1 MLKRHASSVSSFLNV
16 PSTKTGLPLIAA
28 AVPVAMY
35 ASSKLGLPQD
45 GRMIKGLI
53 GSKIAYGAVEKNDTI
68 NLTHRF
74 DGSYQKY
81 PDRVALIF
89 EGRSYTYREI
99 NHASNKIGNW
109 LLSKGVKRG
118 DIVSL
123 FMLNKPEFIFAW
135 LGINKIGA
143 TGAFINTNLAGKPL
157 THSLKTAS
165 AAMLIMDTELASQ
178 IAGSLDEIQQMG
190 YSIYSYGGPEQ
201 FDFATPLDLTQVSD
215 APTPE
220 YLRRKT
226 TTDEIAMLIYT
237 SGTTGLP
244 KAGRFSHSRATMGSL
259 VWGRLYN
266 FSESDR
272 IYIALPLYHSAGAVL
287 GMCVAWSNGSTVIL
301 ARKFSA
307 THFWEDC
314 RKNDVTVIQYIGEIC
329 RYLLNAPEHPL
340 DKAHKIRLAH
350 GNGMRPDVWNRFRDR
365 FAIPVIGEWY
375 ASTEGTGALS
385 NYNTGPAGA
394 GAIGHR
400 GVLARLLDKG
410 LKIAKF
416 DVQTEE
422 LIRDKN
428 GYCIEC
434 KVGEPGELLTL
445 IDSAEPTRDF
455 KGYHQ
460 NNGATNKKIIT
471 NVFTSG
477 DKYFRTGDIL
487 RRDADGYFYFGDRV
501 GDTFRWK
508 SENVSTAEV
517 SEVLSQYP
525 DCIEVNVYGV
535 QIPGHDGRAGMAA
548 IVAKQTM
555 NWDQFAAYALKNLP
569 RYSVP
574 IFIRKTPEIEITG
587 TFKQRKVELVNEGI
601 DPTVIKDEMLWL
613 DGHSYKPFHA
623 AEHKRVVS
631 GQAKL

>member
-1 MLKRHASSVSSFLNV
+1 MVA
-16 PSTKTGLPLIAA
+16 LPLVAA

-35 ASSKLGLPQD
+35 ASSKLSLPQD
-45 GRMIKGLI
+45 ARLISSLI
-53 GSKIAYGAVEKNDTI
+53 GSKMAYGTIEKNDEI

-74 DGSYQKY
+74 LGSYNKH
-81 PDRVALIF
+81 PDREALVF
-89 EGRSYTYREI
+89 EGKSYTYRDI
-99 NHASNKIGNW
+99 NTASNKVGNW
-109 LLSKGVKRG
+109 LLSKGIRRG

-123 FMLNKPEFIFAW
+123 FMVNKPEFIFAW

-143 TGAFINTNLAGKPL
+143 TGAFINTNLTGKPL

-165 AAMLIMDTELASQ
+165 AKMLIMDTELASQ
-178 IAGSLDEIQQMG
+178 IANSLEEIQQMG

-201 FDFATPLDLTQVSD
+201 FDFATPMDLSSVSAAD
-215 APTPE
+215 TPE
-220 YLRRKT
+220 HLRRGT
-226 TTDEIAMLIYT
+226 TTNEIAMLIYT

-244 KAGRFSHSRATMGSL
+244 KAGRFSHSRANLGPL
-259 VWGRLYN
+259 FWGRFYK

-272 IYIALPLYHSAGAVL
+272 IYISLPLYHSAGAVL
-287 GMCVAWSNGSTVIL
+287 GMCVAWSVGATVIL
-301 ARKFSA
+301 AKKFSA

-314 RKNDVTVIQYIGEIC
+314 RRNNVTVIQYIGEIC
-329 RYLLNAPEHPL
+329 RYLLNNPEHPL
-340 DKAHKIRLAH
+340 DKTHSIRLAH

-365 FAIPVIGEWY
+365 FGIPLIGEWY

-385 NYNTGPAGA
+385 NYNTGPSGS

-400 GVLARLLDKG
+400 GALARLMDKG
-410 LKIAKF
+410 LRIAKF
-416 DVQTEE
+416 DIQTEE
-422 LIRDKN
+422 LIRAKN
-428 GYCIEC
+428 GFCIEC
-434 KVGEPGELLTL
+434 KPGEPGELLTL
-445 IDSAEPTRDF
+445 IDATEPTRDF

-460 NNGATNKKIIT
+460 NSGATNKKVIT
-471 NVFTSG
+471 DVFKQG

-525 DCIEVNVYGV
+525 DCIEVNIYGV

-548 IVAKQTM
+548 IVAKPTM
-555 NWDQFAAYALKNLP
+555 DWDQFAQYALKNLP

-574 IFIRKTPEIEITG
+574 IFIRRTPEIEITG
-587 TFKQRKVELVNEGI
+587 TFKQRKVELVNEGM
-601 DPTVIKDEMLWL
+601 DPSVIKDEMLWL
-613 DGHSYKPFHA
+613 DGHSYKPFKT

>member
-1 MLKRHASSVSSFLNV
+1 MVA
-16 PSTKTGLPLIAA
+16 LPLIAA

-35 ASSKLGLPQD
+35 ASSKLSLPQD
-45 GRMIKGLI
+45 ARLISGLI
-53 GSKIAYGAVEKNDTI
+53 GSKIAYGAIEKNDEV

-74 DGSYQKY
+74 LGNYNKH
-81 PDRVALIF
+81 PDREALIF
-89 EGRSYTYREI
+89 EGRSYTYRDI
-99 NHASNKIGNW
+99 NDASIKVGNW
-109 LLSKGVKRG
+109 LLSKGIKRG

-135 LGINKIGA
+135 LGINRIGA

-165 AAMLIMDTELASQ
+165 STILIMDTELASQ
-178 IAGSLDEIQQMG
+178 VANSLEEIQQMG

-201 FDFATPLDLTQVSD
+201 FDFATPADLSNVSTAD
-215 APTPE
+215 TPE
-220 YLRRKT
+220 HLRRGT
-226 TTDEIAMLIYT
+226 TADEIAMLIYT

-244 KAGRFSHSRATMGSL
+244 KAGRFSHSRASL
-259 VWGRLYN
+259 GPLFWTRFYK

-272 IYIALPLYHSAGAVL
+272 VYVSLPLYHSAGAVL
-287 GMCVAWSNGSTVIL
+287 GMCVSWSVGATVIL
-301 ARKFSA
+301 AKKFSA
-307 THFWEDC
+307 TNFWEDC
-314 RKNDVTVIQYIGEIC
+314 RRNHVTVIQYIGEIC

-340 DKAHKIRLAH
+340 DKAHSIRLAH

-365 FAIPVIGEWY
+365 FGIPLIGEWY

-385 NYNTGPAGA
+385 NYNTGPSGS

-400 GVLARLLDKG
+400 GTIARLMDKG

-416 DVQTEE
+416 DIQTEE
-422 LIRDKN
+422 LVRGKN
-428 GYCIEC
+428 GFAIEC
-434 KVGEPGELLTL
+434 KPGEPGELLTL
-445 IDSAEPTRDF
+445 IDSSEPTRDF

-460 NNGATNKKIIT
+460 NSGATNKKIIT
-471 NVFTSG
+471 DVFKTG

-525 DCIEVNVYGV
+525 DCIEVNIYGV

-548 IVAKQTM
+548 IVAKPSM
-555 NWDQFAAYALKNLP
+555 DWDQFAKFALKNLP

-574 IFIRKTPEIEITG
+574 IFIRQTPEIEITG
-587 TFKQRKVELVNEGI
+587 TFKQRKVELVNEGM
-601 DPTVIKDEMLWL
+601 DPSTIKDEMLWL
-613 DGHSYKPFHA
+613 DGHSYKPFKA